1 MDINTTDLEL
11 VTIFY
16 RFGVALVLGA
26 LVGLEREYSQE
37 SGQSREEAF
46 AGLRTFVFI
55 SLLGCGAAFV
65 TGLGLDWFFS
75 IAFVALTGLVGAAYV
90 ISASAGAW
98 GMTTEVTA
106 LLAFL
111 IGGLASWGQLELA
124 AALAV
129 VVTLFLSL
137 KSPLQLWVARIER
150 EDIYATLKFAI
161 ISVIVLP
168 LLPDQ
173 GYGPYDVLNPR
184 SIWLMVVFI
193 SGINFA
199 GYILSKVLEARR
211 GILLTGL
218 VGGLASSTAV
228 TLGFSQ
234 RSREEPSLSRAFVLG
249 IAAASVLMFGRVWA
263 EAAAI
268 NQDLAQDLLLPLGVP
283 LAVGVLWCLYLY
295 FTERPTEPGQVNFS
309 NPFQLEP
316 AIRFGLFFAGV
327 LLLAEWT
334 QHTLGDAGVYLS
346 SIASGLTD
354 VDAITL
360 SMARL
365 SNAGDITM
373 NVATRAVVL
382 ATVSNTVVKG
392 GMAVSLGAPVLRRY
406 AVPIFGSM
414 VLSGVVSALLL
425 VG

>member
-1 MDINTTDLEL
+1 MDTSNLEL
-11 VTIFY
+11 VTTFY

-26 LVGLEREYSQE
+26 LVGLEREHHQE
-37 SGQSREEAF
+37 SSHPSEEAF

-55 SLLGCGAAFV
+55 SLLGGGTAFV
-65 TGLGLDWFFS
+65 AGLGLNWFFPV
-75 IAFVALTGLVGAAYV
+75 AFVAMAALVCVAYV
-90 ISASAGAW
+90 IGASAGAT

-106 LLAFL
+106 LLVF
-111 IGGLASWGQLELA
+111 IVGGMAIWGQLELA

-137 KSPLQLWVARIER
+137 KSPLQRWVARIEP

-161 ISVIVLP
+161 ITVIVLP
-168 LLPDQ
+168 LLPDR
-173 GYGPYDVLNPR
+173 GYGPYEVLNPR
-184 SIWLMVVFI
+184 DIWLMVIFI
-193 SGINFA
+193 SAINFS
-199 GYILSKVLEARR
+199 GYLLSKVLEARR

-234 RSREEPSLSRAFVLG
+234 RSREEPSLSRAFALG
-249 IAAASVLMFGRVWA
+249 IVAASVLMFGRVWV
-263 EAAAI
+263 EAVAI
-268 NQDLAQDLLLPLGVP
+268 NPDLAEELLLPLGLP
-283 LAVGVLWCLYLY
+283 LCIGVAWCLYL
-295 FTERPTEPGQVNFS
+295 FFSERPTEPGQVSFT

-334 QHTLGDAGVYLS
+334 QDTLGSSGVYLS
-346 SIASGLTD
+346 SLASGLSD

-365 SNAGDITM
+365 SGAGDIATD
-373 NVATRAVVL
+373 VATRAVVL
-382 ATVSNTVVKG
+382 AAVSNTVVKG
-392 GMAVSLGAPVLRRY
+392 GMVVALGAAVMRRS
-406 AVPIFGSM
+406 ALWIFGSL

-425 VG
+425 VR

>member
-1 MDINTTDLEL
+1 MGSSDLDL

-26 LVGLEREYSQE
+26 LVGLEREHAQE
-37 SGQSREEAF
+37 TTRPAEEEF
-46 AGLRTFVFI
+46 AGLRTFSFI
-55 SLLGCGAAFV
+55 GLLGCGAAFIHD
-65 TGLGLDWFFS
+65 LGLEWFFPV
-75 IAFVALTGLVGAAYV
+75 AFLAFAGMVSVAYV
-90 ISASAGAW
+90 VSASAGAR

-106 LLAFL
+106 LLVFL
-111 IGGLASWGQLELA
+111 IGGLAAWGQVELA

-137 KSPLQLWVARIER
+137 KSSLQRWVARIER

-161 ISVIVLP
+161 ITVIVLP

-173 GYGPYDVLNPR
+173 GYGPYNVLNPR
-184 SIWLMVVFI
+184 EIWLMVIFI

-199 GYILSKVLEARR
+199 GYVLGKVLEARR

-234 RSREEPSLSRAFVLG
+234 RSRNEPGLARAFVLG
-249 IAAASVLMFGRVWA
+249 ITAASVLMFGRVWV
-263 EAAAI
+263 AAVAI
-268 NQDLAQDLLLPLGVP
+268 NSSLAEGLLVALGLPLV
-283 LAVGVLWCLYLY
+283 VGVVWCLYLY
-295 FTERPTEPGQVNFS
+295 YTERPTGPGEVTFS

-316 AIRFGLFFAGV
+316 AIKFGLLFAGV

-334 QHTLGDAGVYLS
+334 QDTLGSAGVYLS
-346 SIASGLTD
+346 SLASGLTD

-365 SNAGDITM
+365 SSAGDIASD
-373 NVATRAVVL
+373 VAIRAVVL

-392 GMAVSLGAPVLRRY
+392 GMVLTLGAPVLRRY
-406 AVPIFGSM
+406 ALAIFGS
-414 VLSGVVSALLL
+414 LVVSGMLAALLL
-425 VG
+425 VP

>member
-1 MDINTTDLEL
+1 MVSSDLDL

-26 LVGLEREYSQE
+26 LVGLEREYTQE
-37 SGQSREEAF
+37 TDQPEEETF
-46 AGLRTFVFI
+46 AGLRTFAFI
-55 SLLGCGAAFV
+55 SLLGCGAAFI
-65 TGLGLDWFFS
+65 TGLGLDWFFLV
-75 IAFVALTGLVGAAYV
+75 AFVALAVLVGVAYV
-90 ISASAGAW
+90 VSASAGAW

-106 LLAFL
+106 LLVFL

-137 KSPLQLWVARIER
+137 KSPLQRWVARIER

-161 ISVIVLP
+161 ITVIVLP

-173 GYGPYDVLNPR
+173 GYGPYEVLNPR
-184 SIWLMVVFI
+184 QIWLMVIFI
-193 SGINFA
+193 SGINFS

-234 RSREEPSLSRAFVLG
+234 RSRDEPGLSRAFVLG
-249 IAAASVLMFGRVWA
+249 IAAASVLMFGRVWV

-268 NQDLAQDLLLPLGVP
+268 NSDLAQDLLMPLGVP
-283 LAVGVLWCLYLY
+283 LVVGVLWCLYLY
-295 FTERPTEPGQVNFS
+295 FTERPTEPGEVSFS

-316 AIRFGLFFAGV
+316 AIKFGLFFAGV

-334 QHTLGDAGVYLS
+334 QDTLGSAGVYLS
-346 SIASGLTD
+346 SLASGLTD

-365 SNAGDITM
+365 SSKGDIASD
-373 NVATRAVVL
+373 VATRAVVL

-392 GMAVSLGAPVLRRY
+392 GMAMTLGAPALRRY
-406 AVPIFGSM
+406 ALPIFGSL
-414 VLSGVVSALLL
+414 VVGGVASALLL

>member
-1 MDINTTDLEL
+1 MTGSTLDLA
-11 VTIFY
+11 TIFS

-26 LVGLEREYSQE
+26 LVGLEREYTQE
-37 SGQSREEAF
+37 SDQTAEEAF

-65 TGLGLDWFFS
+65 TDLGLEWFFPS
-75 IAFVALTGLVGAAYV
+75 AFVALAVLIAVSYV
-90 ISASAGAW
+90 VTATAGEP

-106 LLAFL
+106 LLVFL
-111 IGGLASWGQLELA
+111 TGGLACWGYLELA

-137 KSPLQLWVARIER
+137 KVSLRRWVARIER

-161 ISVIVLP
+161 ITVIVLP
-168 LLPDQ
+168 LLPDE
-173 GYGPYDVLNPR
+173 GYGPYEVLNPR
-184 SIWLMVVFI
+184 DIWLMVIFI

-199 GYILSKVLEARR
+199 GYILSKALEARR

-234 RSREEPSLSRAFVLG
+234 RSRDEPGLARAFVLG
-249 IAAASVLMFGRVWA
+249 IVAASVLMFGRIWA
-263 EAAAI
+263 EASAV
-268 NQDLAQDLLLPLGVP
+268 NQDLAQELLIPLAVP
-283 LAVGVLWCLYLY
+283 LAVGLAWCLYLY
-295 FTERPTEPGQVNFS
+295 FTERPTGPGQVSFA

-316 AIRFGLFFAGV
+316 AIKFGLFFAGV

-334 QHTLGDAGVYLS
+334 QDNLGSAGVYLS
-346 SIASGLTD
+346 SVASGLTD

-365 SNAGDITM
+365 SGAGDIVQ
-373 NVATRAVVL
+373 NVAARAVIL
-382 ATVSNTVVKG
+382 AAVSNTVVKG
-392 GMAVSLGAPVLRRY
+392 SMVWMLAPALRRY
-406 AVPIFGSM
+406 ALPIFGSM
-414 VLSGVVSALLL
+414 VLSGAGAAWLL

>member
-1 MDINTTDLEL
+1 MFDSDLDL
-11 VTIFY
+11 VTTFY

-26 LVGLEREYSQE
+26 LVGLEREHAQE
-37 SGQSREEAF
+37 SDTSEREAF
-46 AGLRTFVFI
+46 AGLRTFAFI
-55 SLLGCGAAFV
+55 SLLGCGSAFV
-65 TGLGLDWFFS
+65 TGLGIEWFFP
-75 IAFVALTGLVGAAYV
+75 IAFVALAVLIGVSYV
-90 ISASAGAW
+90 ITAMSGAR

-106 LLAFL
+106 LLVFL
-111 IGGLASWGQLELA
+111 VGGLALWGHLELA

-129 VVTLFLSL
+129 VVTLLLSL
-137 KSPLQLWVARIER
+137 KGSLQIWVARIER

-161 ISVIVLP
+161 ITVIVLP

-173 GYGPYDVLNPR
+173 GYGPYGVLNPR
-184 SIWLMVVFI
+184 EIWWMVIFI

-199 GYILSKVLEARR
+199 GYVLSKVFEARR

-234 RSREEPSLSRAFVLG
+234 RSRQEPGLSRAFVLG
-249 IAAASVLMFGRVWA
+249 ITAASVLMFGRVWA
-263 EAAAI
+263 ETLAI
-268 NQDLAQDLLLPLGVP
+268 NQSLAQDLLVPLGVP
-283 LAVGVLWCLYLY
+283 LVVGVGWCLFLY
-295 FTERPTEPGQVNFS
+295 FTERPTGPGQVNFS

-316 AIRFGLFFAGV
+316 AIKFGLFFAGV

-334 QHTLGDAGVYLS
+334 QDVLGSTGVYLS
-346 SIASGLTD
+346 SVASGLTD

-365 SNAGDITM
+365 SGAGDIAPH
-373 NVATRAVVL
+373 VATRAVVL
-382 ATVSNTVVKG
+382 AAVSNTVVKG
-392 GMAVSLGAPVLRRY
+392 GMVLALGAAALRRY
-406 AVPIFGSM
+406 ALLIFGSL
-414 VLSGVVSALLL
+414 VLSGVGAALLL